1 MSKAA
6 RLPGD
11 GAVMREPTE
20 EFRAAIQSAGLNPPE
35 VVEPDGKLHRF
46 ASNGKPSDDAGWYV
60 LHDDGIPAG
69 AFGDWRTG
77 ASETWHADIGRRLS
91 TQEEL
96 EHRARLAAM
105 RREREAED
113 AKRKTAARLKAAE
126 IWHAARPAPDDHVY
140 LLGKGV
146 KSHGLRVHDGAL
158 VLPMRDGAEL
168 YSLQFIAGD
177 GCKRFLT
184 GGRVSGCY
192 FSIGKPDGVLCIAE
206 GYATGASIYE
216 TTGYAVAVAFNAGNL
231 LLVARGLR
239 AKFPDLRLILCADD
253 DAKTE
258 GNAGLTKAREAA
270 QAVGGFLAVPDF
282 GASRPDEATDFNDL
296 HRHAGATA
304 VRACIEAAQRVQ
316 SSEPL
321 PVVYRRLSDVQAQPI
336 RWLWPG
342 RFARGK
348 VSMIAG
354 NPGLGKSQV
363 TASLASVVTTGG
375 RWPVDV
381 ERCEVGSVI
390 FLSAEDDAADTIKP
404 RLLAA
409 GADTSR
415 CYTLDAVTDRDSDG
429 SASIRSFNLQSD
441 LDRLAA
447 LLERIGDVA
456 LVVIDPISAY
466 LGGTDSHK
474 NAEVRAVLAP
484 LSELAA
490 RYGVAVVCVSHL
502 NKAGGNEALM
512 RVTGSLAF
520 VAAARAAYVVTRDKD
535 DSQLRLFLPLKNN
548 IGNDQ
553 AGLAFKVESHD
564 IEGGIQT
571 SRVIW
576 ESEPVMVTADEAMR
590 PADSD
595 EEHGLRDEIAD
606 WLQDLLY
613 PGRMKSQEVQS
624 KAKQS
629 GFAWRTVQRT
639 AKETGVVIKR
649 EGFGPDTVTYW
660 SLSPVAPTH
669 ASRASAENVA
679 RVERFGASDEI
690 ERGQL

>member
-1 MSKAA
+1 
-6 RLPGD
+6 
-11 GAVMREPTE
+11 MRESIE
-20 EFRAAIQSAGLNPPE
+20 QFRAAIHNAGLTPPE
-35 VVEPDGKLHRF
+35 VIEPDGRLHRF
-46 ASNGKPSDDAGWYV
+46 ASNGKRGDDAGWYV
-60 LHDDGIPAG
+60 LYDDGIPAG

-77 ASETWHADIGRRLS
+77 ASEIWRADIGRKLS
-91 TQEEL
+91 PQEEAA
-96 EHRARLAAM
+96 HHARLDAM
-105 RREREAED
+105 RHEREAIE
-113 AKRKTAARLKAAE
+113 AKRKAEAHEKAAA
-126 IWHAARPAPDDHVY
+126 IWQAARPAPDDHVY

-146 KSHGLRVHDGAL
+146 KAHGLRVHDGAL
-158 VLPMRDGAEL
+158 VVPMRIGTEL
-168 YSLQFIAGD
+168 YSLQFIAGN
-177 GCKRFLT
+177 GEKRFLS

-192 FSIGKPDGVLCIAE
+192 FPIGKPEGVLCVAE
-206 GYATGASIYE
+206 GYATSASVHE
-216 TTGYAVAVAFNAGNL
+216 ATDCAVAVAFNAGNL
-231 LLVARGLR
+231 LPVARALR

-253 DAKTE
+253 DVKTG
-258 GNAGLTKAREAA
+258 GNPGLTKASEAA

-282 GASRPDEATDFNDL
+282 GASRPDGATDFNDL
-296 HRHAGATA
+296 HRRAGPAA
-304 VRACIEAAQRVQ
+304 VRACIERAAPVQ
-316 SSEPL
+316 SSEPA

-363 TASLASVVTTGG
+363 TASLAAIVTTGG
-375 RWPVDV
+375 RWPVDGGC
-381 ERCEVGSVI
+381 CEVGNVV

-409 GADTSR
+409 GADTNR
-415 CYTLDAVTDRDSDG
+415 CYILDAVTDRDTDG
-429 SASIRSFNLQSD
+429 TPRIRSFNLQSD

-447 LLERIGDVA
+447 LLAHIGDVA

-484 LSELAA
+484 LAELAA
-490 RYGVAVVCVSHL
+490 RYGVAVVCISHL

-520 VAAARAAYVVTRDKD
+520 VAAARAAYVVARDKD
-535 DSQLRLFLPLKNN
+535 DPERRLFLPLKNN

-553 AGLAFKVESHD
+553 AGLAFKVESHEV
-564 IEGGIQT
+564 EGGIQS
-571 SRVIW
+571 SRVMW
-576 ESEPVMVTADEAMR
+576 ESEPVTVTADEAMQ

-613 PGRMKSQEVQS
+613 PGRMRSQEVQS

-629 GFAWRTVQRT
+629 GFAWRTVQRA
-639 AKETGVVIKR
+639 AKEAGVVIKR

-660 SLSPVAPTH
+660 SLAPVAPSH
-669 ASRASAENVA
+669 ASRASAETVA
-679 RVERFGASDEI
+679 RMDGFGATGEI
-690 ERGQL
+690 ERGEL